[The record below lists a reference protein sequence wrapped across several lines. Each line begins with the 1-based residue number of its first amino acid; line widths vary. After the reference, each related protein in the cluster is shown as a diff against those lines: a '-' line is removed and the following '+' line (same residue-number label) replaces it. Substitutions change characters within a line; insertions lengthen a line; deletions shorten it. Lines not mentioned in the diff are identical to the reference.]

1 MRRAGSTSSL
11 RDRRK
16 HAHARQR
23 RQVGQHCHR
32 LSGARRPLLQS
43 DSEDT
48 DDSDHGGSDEDIP
61 RTADASRSSRSE
73 SRAPRAVHAN
83 SEQRTQLQVVA
94 DLSAVLRHAE
104 RVEDAAADASH
115 REASLA
121 ETRERQSAAACVVL
135 TSRVRESCFAV
146 DLALLLLIA
155 NDGSIP
161 RGLRDAERALRCD
174 DGKGFVAQ
182 PQVLASLLLFGMI
195 HRLLLDV
202 GPQVAAQERSW
213 CKPALSVAARETHQE
228 LHRLLQQHQA
238 LQEEH
243 ETLLAE
249 TAEQQW
255 AAEELRSGIEDL
267 IEENQLLRGEVTE
280 GAEQTELACKA
291 TAANLQSKLHEAQA
305 KLQKSRER
313 SLHSRGGANF
323 VPLGDVEGWATLRTQ
338 LQLARAEADQ
348 AEEEALALRSQLSA
362 ARKQEGLHQHASD
375 AILKASRE
383 CTVEIRTLR
392 ADKKRLERELAQM
405 PDQRDVESQLT
416 AKDQQRIAVETD
428 AARFEAERDALAGRL
443 REAERCVRAG
453 AAERVHLEDEAE
465 AALARCEQL
474 EAKVVELGAE
484 AFASRRGK
492 VQAIESLSADAD
504 SVARQL
510 QALQAA
516 ADSQAD
522 QAQEQ
527 RAARVVAE
535 DRAVMLG
542 QEVVELRSELE
553 ATQKEL
559 RELRAS
565 TTAAAAAA
573 VESQQQATQHAA
585 NQAVRRWKQQLAS
598 QVFGGW
604 ADNVAR
610 SRSIRIVAARVVSR
624 MQHRSTDMALSAW
637 RAEVARRQR
646 TASKLSQCIRK
657 IRNAAVCAA
666 FAAWR
671 ADTLD
676 RRRLAAVVKRSLA
689 RICNQLVYSVL
700 FSWHSGFLARRRQE
714 AVVRRTI
721 ARMGNLALQKTLTSW
736 HSMVSTQQ
744 RAQGIVLRCLARLT
758 MMAVTAAW

>member
-1 MRRAGSTSSL
+1 MRRTGSTSSL

-23 RQVGQHCHR
+23 RQVGQHYR
-32 LSGARRPLLQS
+32 LSGARRPRPLLQS

-83 SEQRTQLQVVA
+83 SEQRTQLQAVA
-94 DLSAVLRHAE
+94 DLSAALRHAE

-202 GPQVAAQERSW
+202 GPQVAARERSW

-255 AAEELRSGIEDL
+255 AAGELRSGIEDL
-267 IEENQLLRGEVTE
+267 IQENQLLRGEVTE

-305 KLQKSRER
+305 KLQKSREK
-313 SLHSRGGANF
+313 SLHSRG

-338 LQLARAEADQ
+338 LQLARAEVDQ

-362 ARKQEGLHQHASD
+362 ARQQEGLHQHASD

-392 ADKKRLERELAQM
+392 ADKKRLERELAQR
-405 PDQRDVESQLT
+405 PGQRDVESQLT
-416 AKDQQRIAVETD
+416 AKDQQRIVVETD

-453 AAERVHLEDEAE
+453 AAERVHLEDQAE
-465 AALARCEQL
+465 AAMARCEQL

-522 QAQEQ
+522 QAQQQ

-542 QEVVELRSELE
+542 QEAAELRSELE
-553 ATQKEL
+553 VTQKEL
-559 RELRAS
+559 RELRAR
-565 TTAAAAAA
+565 TAAAAAAA
-573 VESQQQATQHAA
+573 VESRQQATQHAA

-598 QVFGGW
+598 RVFGGW
-604 ADNVAR
+604 AENVAR

-676 RRRLAAVVKRSLA
+676 RRRLAAVMKRSLA
-689 RICNQLVYSVL
+689 RICNQRVYSVL
-700 FSWHSGFLARRRQE
+700 SSWHSGFLARRRQE

-736 HSMVSTQQ
+736 RAMVSTRQ
-744 RAQGIVLRCLARLT
+744 RAQGIVSRCLARLT
-758 MMAVTAAW
+758 NMAVTAAW